1 MKHPRTL
8 LATAAIGALFAT
20 AGIAPA
26 FAQDAWTGGYVG
38 GHVGVAMEP
47 DDAGRDRILFDT
59 DLDGQFGDT
68 VRTVAGADAFSPG
81 FCNGAARTQV
91 PAGGC
96 SENDGGAD
104 WGVRAGYDWQA
115 GNWVYGVVGEYAMND
130 VRDAVTA
137 YSTTPA
143 YYTMFRKVDGMAAI
157 RGRIGYAF
165 GAQAENLVY
174 ATAGLAYARIE
185 AEHTT
190 SNGANAFTTS
200 DRSDNVDGHQL
211 GLGYERKFGDN
222 VSVGLEYLFTSL
234 EDEDFRVRSARGT
247 APATNPFLLVN
258 PNGTDFRRSDTDFDF
273 DSVRLTATY
282 RF

>member
-1 MKHPRTL
+1 MKHTPKL
-8 LATAAIGALFAT
+8 LAAAIVGALCST

-38 GHVGVAMEP
+38 GHVGAVMKP
-47 DDAGRDRILFDT
+47 DDSGSDRFLFDT
-59 DLDGQFGDT
+59 NLDGQFGDT
-68 VRTVAGADAFSPG
+68 VRTGAGADAFSPG
-81 FCNGAARTQV
+81 FCNGAARTAV
-91 PAGGC
+91 PGGGC
-96 SENDGGAD
+96 SRNNGGAD

-115 GNWVYGVVGEYAMND
+115 GSWVYGVVGEYAMND

-137 YSTTPA
+137 FSTTPA

-157 RGRIGYAF
+157 RARAGYAF

-174 ATAGLAYARIE
+174 ATGGLAYARID
-185 AEHTT
+185 AVHTT
-190 SNGANAFTTS
+190 SNGANAFST
-200 DRSDNVDGHQL
+200 RNGRDNVDGYQL
-211 GLGYERKFGDN
+211 GLGYERKVGDN
-222 VSVGLEYLFTSL
+222 FSVGLEYLFTSL
-234 EDEDFRVRSARGT
+234 EDEDFRVRSARGN

-258 PNGTDFRRSDTDFDF
+258 PAGTDFRRSDTDFDF